1 MSSQLRSRWDA
12 CLFLPM
18 GNPSPA
24 AHTDQP
30 RSVLPKP
37 SQPGRIL
44 PDRSPEA
51 QQKSSWKAG
60 VPNSLIY
67 HDIDH
72 VPSTYYPSQVIHL
85 PLFVFI
91 LSLAPSIVL

>member
-18 GNPSPA
+18 ENPSPA

-67 HDIDH
+67 HIPPPLQPIQTVYQRPFSFFLCDH
-72 VPSTYYPSQVIHL
+72 
-85 PLFVFI
+85 
-91 LSLAPSIVL
+91 LSRAPSIVL